1 MTTSVFVPSP
11 ALNGEIP
18 PGSNTGGNSPSA
30 PPAPSGAIVDTL
42 TFSMPIVALTD
53 DPAAAIMHDDEAIAA
68 ALLAAFLALTG
79 LLSPDSLKAE
89 VTDRFAGKGQE
100 VIDRNHQL
108 IDRATAAVTAGAWE
122 EAAHAATA

>member
-1 MTTSVFVPSP
+1 VP
-11 ALNGEIP
+11 
-18 PGSNTGGNSPSA
+18 NT
-30 PPAPSGAIVDTL
+30 
-42 TFSMPIVALTD
+42 
-53 DPAAAIMHDDEAIAA
+53 
-68 ALLAAFLALTG
+68 ALLAAFFALTG

-89 VTDRFAGKGQE
+89 VADRFAGKGQG